1 MGKFLYRIANLQ
13 NFLKLKWLGK
23 SKVKVLRGYILR
35 GFNFSFSISSLEKMS
50 AQNLPFEL
58 LFLLPDSRG
67 FGTITGSECGSL

>member
-1 MGKFLYRIANLQ
+1 MGKFLYRIASLQ

-58 LFLLPDSRG
+58 PDSRG
-67 FGTITGSECGSL
+67 FGTITGTECGSL